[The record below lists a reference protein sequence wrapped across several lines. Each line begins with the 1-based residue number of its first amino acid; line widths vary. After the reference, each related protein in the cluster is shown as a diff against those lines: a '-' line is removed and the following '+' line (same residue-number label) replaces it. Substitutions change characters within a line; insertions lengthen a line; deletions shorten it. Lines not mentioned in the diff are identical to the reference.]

1 MFNRNRTI
9 LASSCIPNSVREDHA
24 LCFLCIVPI
33 MAACNGFINSLQNL
47 PAGLIST
54 FYFPVF
60 YCMRCV
66 LWSCIL
72 LHEVCPQELYSTAC
86 GVFSGAVFY

>member
-1 MFNRNRTI
+1 MFNMNRTI
-9 LASSCIPNSVREDHA
+9 LVSSCNPNSVREDLS
-24 LCFLCIVPI
+24 LCLLCIVPI
-33 MAACNGFINSLQNL
+33 MAACNGFINSQQNL
-47 PAGLIST
+47 PAGLISL

-72 LHEVCPQELYSTAC
+72 LRSVLWSCILLRS
-86 GVFSGAVFY
+86 VL

>member
-9 LASSCIPNSVREDHA
+9 LASSCIPNSVREDLS
-24 LCFLCIVPI
+24 LCLLCIVPI

-54 FYFPVF
+54 FFFQYSSALGVSSGAVF
-60 YCMRCV
+60 YCMRSV
-66 LWSCIL
+66 LWS
-72 LHEVCPQELYSTAC
+72 
-86 GVFSGAVFY
+86 